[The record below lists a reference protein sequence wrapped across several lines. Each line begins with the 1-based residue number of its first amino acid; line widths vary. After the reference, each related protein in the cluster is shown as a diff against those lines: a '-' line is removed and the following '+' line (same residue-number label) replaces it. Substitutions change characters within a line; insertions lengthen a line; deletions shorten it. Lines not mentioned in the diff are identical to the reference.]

1 MWRSAVMG
9 SSRNNGKG
17 MALAPT
23 GNMNVGLA
31 EECIGAAEDKDK
43 RVASWFYLLYP
54 RPSVLSK

>member
-1 MWRSAVMG
+1 MG

-43 RVASWFYLLYP
+43 RVAGWFYLLYP
-54 RPSVLSK
+54 RLSVLSK